1 MTDNNVRIHLEPTP
15 RHTLCHAVPCHTLAL
30 REIVWAVDFMPIA
43 AFFSRFHNNFCFSF
57 VWCRFFP
64 WHISPC
70 VQYPFGLPLWSG
82 MRLLYSRFFLFLSNL
97 FFIFLFVLTWIGF
110 VSQSFAISLPKSC
123 SAVVIRMSCMSLHIR
138 MHIVCLCLVLHAK
151 LFYVYCFYIFAP
163 GQCAHIYHRV
173 FQCKLYAFAH
183 FAMVKWILAHF

>member
-1 MTDNNVRIHLEPTP
+1 MPCRAIRLHYERSCGPLILCRLLPFFLDSTIIFVFRSFGVDFFHGIFHRVSNIHLV
-15 RHTLCHAVPCHTLAL
+15 CHCDQACDCCILV
-30 REIVWAVDFMPIA
+30 
-43 AFFSRFHNNFCFSF
+43 
-57 VWCRFFP
+57 
-64 WHISPC
+64 
-70 VQYPFGLPLWSG
+70 
-82 MRLLYSRFFLFLSNL
+82 FLFLSNL